1 MNRSVLLYYS
11 PKAQGQ
17 VKTFILSNDKN
28 LLKELT

>member
-11 PKAQGQ
+11 PKPQGQ
-17 VKTFILSNDKN
+17 VKTFIVSSGKN